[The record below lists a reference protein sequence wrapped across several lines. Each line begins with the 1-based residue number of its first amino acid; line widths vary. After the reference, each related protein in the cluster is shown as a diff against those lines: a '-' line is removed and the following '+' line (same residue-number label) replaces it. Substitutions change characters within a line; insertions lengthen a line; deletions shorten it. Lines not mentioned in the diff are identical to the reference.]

1 MSYRS
6 EETSQYS
13 AQPVELYKFVHG
25 LEAFCYTSADADF
38 VYLGDTYLADAVSR
52 SQIDQS
58 NEDHAGSLDVSVP
71 RESAIAALFVAY
83 LPTTPVSVTVYRLHR
98 GAADDVVTA
107 FRGRVNS
114 ATFNENEC
122 KLFCAARSEVLAR
135 SIPIAVYQPQC
146 NHVLYSQS
154 RAYDLDGGT
163 RAQTVG
169 CGVSRDAFRVSIV
182 ASAAHDTTLVASGL
196 GTKPDGWFTY
206 GYVERVSDGDVR
218 WITAHAGGSVELSY
232 PFTNLTPGEALNA
245 YPGCNGTEDTCLSK
259 FNNVVNF
266 GGFTRMPSKNPYT
279 SSIQ

>member
-1 MSYRS
+1 MSYKI
-6 EETSQYS
+6 EETSQYN

-25 LEAFCYTSADADF
+25 LESFCFTSGDTDF
-38 VYLGDTYLADAVSR
+38 VYRGDTYVADAVSR

-58 NEDHAGSLDVSVP
+58 QEDHAGSLEITVP

-98 GAADDVVTA
+98 GSSADVVTA
-107 FRGRVNS
+107 FQGRVNS

-122 KLFCAARSEVLAR
+122 RLFCAARSEVLAR
-135 SIPIAVYQPQC
+135 TIPIAVYQPQC

-154 RAYDLDGGT
+154 KSYDLEGGQ

-169 CGVSRDAFRVSIV
+169 CGVSKDAFRVVVSV
-182 ASAAHDTTLVASGL
+182 SYADGQTLVAAGF

-206 GYVERVSDGDVR
+206 GYVERASDGDVR
-218 WITAHAGGSVELSY
+218 WITSHTGGSVQLSY
-232 PFTNLTPGEALNA
+232 PFRDLAPGEALNA
-245 YPGCNGTEDTCLSK
+245 YPGCNGTEDTCRGK
-259 FNNVVNF
+259 FGNVASF